1 MPLRRRPVNK
11 NFGEEEAEEF
21 NGDDEDRSTEF
32 DDDGDK
38 ELHDLLQDG
47 LKTPPVQQDP
57 LTEAVKTPDATIT
70 KPDTKPPIEEP
81 ILPDVAAAQAL
92 ILRLEQEQM
101 FIREGTTVQLYDIA
115 FTNQYKTRQEG
126 LTRHSGLSDTDARTQ
141 FAFIGQL
148 IEAPPDGTKDEF
160 PWNMLNGDGF
170 VWTINPSVYP
180 SFNEKFTCAMRF
192 IRDERFDPTGAFDPI
207 AFVEFCKQVDTK
219 VCEHAA
225 KGQTPCKELQASYYN
240 AHSDESESTKPN
252 FVDYLKDIKKHFF
265 TIKEGE

>member
-38 ELHDLLQDG
+38 ELHDLLQEG

-92 ILRLEQEQM
+92 IRRLEQEQM

-126 LTRHSGLSDTDARTQ
+126 LTRHFGLSDTDARTQ

-160 PWNMLNGDGF
+160 
-170 VWTINPSVYP
+170 
-180 SFNEKFTCAMRF
+180 
-192 IRDERFDPTGAFDPI
+192 
-207 AFVEFCKQVDTK
+207 
-219 VCEHAA
+219 H
-225 KGQTPCKELQASYYN
+225 
-240 AHSDESESTKPN
+240 
-252 FVDYLKDIKKHFF
+252 
-265 TIKEGE
+265 